1 MSYVESDRP
10 NGKTGNK
17 TFHGLESLREDLRLV
32 TSPVP
37 EQLELPL
44 PLPPPAPRQRRRDAG
59 A

>member
-37 EQLELPL
+37 EQLEV
-44 PLPPPAPRQRRRDAG
+44 PLPPPAPRQPRRDAG

>member
-17 TFHGLESLREDLRLV
+17 TFHGLESLREELRLV

-37 EQLELPL
+37 EQLEV
-44 PLPPPAPRQRRRDAG
+44 PLPPPAPRQPRRDAG